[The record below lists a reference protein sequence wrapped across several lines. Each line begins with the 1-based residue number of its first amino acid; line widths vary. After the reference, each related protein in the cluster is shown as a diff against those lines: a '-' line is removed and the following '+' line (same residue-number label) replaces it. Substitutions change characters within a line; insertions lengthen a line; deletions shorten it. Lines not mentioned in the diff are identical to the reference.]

1 MVGGWTFY
9 LIQVLLV
16 FIWPACQGQDCW
28 ESCFSP
34 ELRDDQYK
42 DEYREIMEL
51 ISNLRSVSATSG
63 GTGTGATN
71 GTAFLLDT
79 SAPDS
84 ASADKVKKIKF
95 H

>member
-9 LIQVLLV
+9 LAWVLIVLT
-16 FIWPACQGQDCW
+16 WQSHAQDCW

-34 ELRDDQYK
+34 DQRNDQYK

-51 ISNLRSVSATSG
+51 ISNLRSAAATSG
-63 GTGTGATN
+63 GTGTGSTN

-84 ASADKVKKIKF
+84 ASDAKVNKIGF
-95 H
+95 